1 MNEICTEIRPNF
13 IYLKFGSS
21 GYGFYVNQLEAFNE
35 ILFKSGSLVEFDPI
49 SSSLKSNERQVTVNI
64 PLEKLLRQF
73 LGASIPTPNA
83 NSAVASAPLVNI
95 KNDSKP
101 LTDEL
106 ALSDIAGLHRKVRL
120 AMKKTSGLS
129 RDLLPLSNDEVMD
142 FLRVFPITLVQE
154 QNKNSCVLG
163 VYSYLLASSHIK
175 SSKKVPVRWY
185 SGKMG
190 IPLQRLIMVELLTL
204 PFVLGLNKRQYTTFL
219 NYVKPAF
226 DDLYKNSFFNSHHSE
241 KHIATHLGIDE
252 RTLKRDSYDA

>member
-1 MNEICTEIRPNF
+1 MNEICMEIRPNF

-21 GYGFYVNQLEAFNE
+21 GYGFYINQLEAFGT
-35 ILFKSGSLVEFDPI
+35 ILFKSGSMVEFDPA
-49 SSSLKSNERQVTVNI
+49 SSTLKGGDGNESINVPIHSLVHQYLDSSIVFPSSNKVDASTTSDCMKSNV
-64 PLEKLLRQF
+64 
-73 LGASIPTPNA
+73 
-83 NSAVASAPLVNI
+83 
-95 KNDSKP
+95 KP
-101 LTDEL
+101 LADEL
-106 ALSDIAGLHRKVRL
+106 TLSEIAGLHRKVRL
-120 AMKKTSGLS
+120 AMRKTSGLS
-129 RDLLPLSNDEVMD
+129 RDLLPLSSDEVMD

-185 SGKMG
+185 TGKMG

-226 DDLYKNSFFNSHHSE
+226 DDLYKNSFFNSHHSA

-252 RTLKRDSYDA
+252 RTLKKDSYDA